1 MTTVPVSLP
10 PPPGPRPVGD
20 PGAMRALAAE
30 LRRVAHVAGRLGGL
44 TFGCNEWA
52 GYSANA
58 FAARLGG
65 ERDASDLVGVELLAA
80 ARLLEER
87 AEAVA
92 DELGRWR
99 RHRDDYAAAVA
110 RIEREQRREG

>member
-1 MTTVPVSLP
+1 MTVPVSLP

-20 PGAMRALAAE
+20 PGAMRALAVE
-30 LRRVAHVAGRLGGL
+30 LRRAAHVAGRLGGL
-44 TFGCNEWA
+44 SFACNEWA

-58 FAARLGG
+58 FVSRLGG

-80 ARLLEER
+80 ARLLDD
-87 AEAVA
+87 AADDVA
-92 DELGRWR
+92 DEVRRWR

-110 RIEREQRREG
+110 RIERSQHDG